1 MNILARTDNMK
12 LQSFPALLPIDDYPI
27 LTPVQQRA
35 LDKLETLTR
44 VAPLLGLGGPDG
56 SGLSTILRAFSRRH
70 GGRIITLKEMAA
82 ATLLSDARL
91 SDSVVAEYLEH
102 VLEDHDLILLDDTW
116 DLGNAAFAAVRGDP
130 NQSMGGA
137 AFGHLYSRIK
147 QSGKRLVF
155 ASGYGVANARGI
167 SGVDLDAFTADD
179 YAVIAS
185 NLLGA
190 DRTRGIDFKLV
201 FRYASL
207 LNGHELRTACQLVS
221 HLDAPDTEAF
231 VDALE
236 KHVLASNIRVQE
248 VEALTFDSL
257 PGAEHITSKL
267 ETHVVLPLEHR
278 KLAQELDLKPKRG
291 VLLYGPPGTGKT
303 SIGRAL
309 AHRMKGKFFLID
321 GSIVTEPPGPFFA
334 KLAQVIRE
342 AKESAPSVLFID
354 DADVLFDIVHISG
367 LARYLLTL
375 LDGLQSESASHIC
388 VMMTAMDVRK
398 VPEALLR
405 SGRVELWLET
415 RAPVGADRGRV
426 LQRWLGK
433 DMPGY
438 DEVDYAALSEVTEG
452 FTPADLRRITGD
464 AKCLYAADHLRG
476 KPVRGAHGYLAQAVD
491 NLIATRERMAEAL
504 DDDRLRIGGNRKREK
519 YGMGVGGMAEMN
531 VSCKTNGWQ

>member
-1 MNILARTDNMK
+1 MNILASTDTMN
-12 LQSFPALLPIDDYPI
+12 LSPFPELLPIDPYPQ
-27 LTPVQQRA
+27 LTPAQQRA
-35 LDKLETLTR
+35 LDKLEVLTR
-44 VAPLLGLGGPDG
+44 VAPIIALGAEPGMGRA
-56 SGLSTILRAFSRRH
+56 TILREFARRH
-70 GGRIITLKEMAA
+70 GGRIITIQEIAEA
-82 ATLLSDARL
+82 ATLVDPRIA
-91 SDSVVAEYLEH
+91 DSVGAEYAEQL
-102 VLEDHDLILLDDTW
+102 LADHDLLVIENVF
-116 DLGNAAFAAVRGDP
+116 DLSKGHSAVRGDP
-130 NQSMGGA
+130 NQGIGSAMYKN
-137 AFGHLYSRIK
+137 LYDTIK
-147 QSGKRLVF
+147 RSGKRIVVG
-155 ASGYGVANARGI
+155 SGAGVTGARGI
-167 SGVDLDAFTADD
+167 SGVDIDAFQVED
-179 YAVIAS
+179 YVAIAR

-190 DRTRGIDFKLV
+190 DRIAAIDFKLV
-201 FRYASL
+201 FRFASL
-207 LNGHELRTACQLVS
+207 LNGHELRAACQIVS
-221 HLDAPDTEAF
+221 HLQAPTTAQF

-236 KHVLASNIRVQE
+236 QHVLASNIRVQE
-248 VEALTFDSL
+248 VEALSFDSL

-278 KLAQELDLKPKRG
+278 QLAQDLNLKPKRG

-375 LDGLQSESASHIC
+375 LDGLESDSASHVC

-433 DMPGY
+433 DMPDY
-438 DEVDYAALSEVTEG
+438 EQVDYAALSEATEG

-464 AKCLYAADHLRG
+464 AKCLYAADQLRG
-476 KPVRGAHGYLAQAVD
+476 QTTTSAHAYLARAID
-491 NLIATRERMAEAL
+491 HLIGVRARMAEAL
-504 DDDRLRIGGNRKREK
+504 GDDSLRIGTDKKREK

-531 VSCKTNGWQ
+531 VSCKTRGWQ

>member
-1 MNILARTDNMK
+1 MNILARTDAMN
-12 LQSFPALLPIDDYPI
+12 LPLFPPLLPIDPYPD
-27 LTPVQQRA
+27 LTPAQQRA
-35 LDKLETLTR
+35 LEKLEVLTR
-44 VAPLLGLGGPDG
+44 VAPLIALGGVPG
-56 SGLSTILRAFSRRH
+56 SGRSTILRAFSRRH
-70 GGRIITLKEMAA
+70 GGRIVAVKE
-82 ATLLSDARL
+82 LLEAVTVVDPRL
-91 SDSVVAEYLEH
+91 GESAVTEYMENL
-102 VLEDHDLILLDDTW
+102 LQDHDLLLVEDLW
-116 DLGNAAFAAVRGDP
+116 DFAKASSYVRSDP
-130 NQSMGGA
+130 NLGIGTAM
-137 AFGHLYSRIK
+137 FKKVFDDIK
-147 QSGKRLVF
+147 RSGKRFLI
-155 ASGYGVANARGI
+155 GGTPGVASARGI
-167 SGVDLDAFTADD
+167 SGVDIDAFEAED
-179 YAVIAS
+179 YAAFAR
-185 NLLGA
+185 NLLGEERA
-190 DRTRGIDFKLV
+190 SSIDFKLV
-201 FRYASL
+201 FRFASL

-221 HLDAPDTEAF
+221 HLEAPTTDQF

-236 KHVLASNIRVQE
+236 QHVLAGNIRVQE
-248 VEALTFDSL
+248 VESLSFDSL

-278 KLAQELDLKPKRG
+278 QLAQDLNLKPKRG

-321 GSIVTEPPGPFFA
+321 GSIVTEPPGPFFT
-334 KLAQVIRE
+334 KLTQVIRE

-375 LDGLQSESASHIC
+375 LDGLESESASHVC

-426 LQRWLGK
+426 LQRWLGT

-438 DEVDYAALSEVTEG
+438 EQVDYAALSDATEG

-464 AKCLYAADHLRG
+464 AKCLYAADQLRG
-476 KPVRGAHGYLAQAVD
+476 KPTTSAHEYLAHAVEH
-491 NLIATRERMAEAL
+491 LIGVRARMAEAL
-504 DDDRLRIGGNRKREK
+504 GDDSLRIGASSKREK